1 MLQTTTGTSSDLML
15 DNEVFSCLDA
25 GRLWDTRVEVG
36 GATSLGF
43 ELDLDLLVG
52 DFFLSF
58 VPPPVMFLRKLFSD
72 LTWLSRTSVS
82 WAIRKKSSMFSLVG
96 GCMRDLT

>member
-1 MLQTTTGTSSDLML
+1 MIL
-15 DNEVFSCLDA
+15 DNEAFSCLDA

-36 GATSLGF
+36 GATSRDF

-58 VPPPVMFLRKLFSD
+58 EY
-72 LTWLSRTSVS
+72 
-82 WAIRKKSSMFSLVG
+82 
-96 GCMRDLT
+96 